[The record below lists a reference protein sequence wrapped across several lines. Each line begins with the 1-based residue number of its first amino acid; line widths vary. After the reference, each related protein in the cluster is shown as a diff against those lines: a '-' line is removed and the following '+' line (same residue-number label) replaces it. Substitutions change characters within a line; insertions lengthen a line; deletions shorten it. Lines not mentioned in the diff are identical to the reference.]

1 VKRIGIALV
10 VIVVVGGVGLY
21 LGRGAILPLT
31 LRFLAPSHGFDPARK
46 APDPDYA
53 SAQAWVARPDT
64 QDLADYVPAGVADT
78 QVAAAPPGAASKPVD
93 VFFVHPTTYLKN
105 EDWND
110 PLRAGTATEEN
121 TRWVLAN
128 QASAY
133 NGCCNVYAPHYRQV
147 SIFTFGPPGGEGE
160 EIRRQAL
167 DLAYQDVARAFE
179 AFLSQIQERPF
190 LLAGHS
196 QGTIH
201 LRRLLREKI
210 AGTPLAKRMVAA
222 YLIGGGVNLQELEAM
237 PDLHACQ
244 SATDLG
250 CVVHWATFGPEGE
263 AFELEPNV
271 TTLCTNPLT
280 WKVDGEPAAASLNLG
295 AVPPSGTFQMAF
307 WAEDRASG
315 VRFQPLA
322 APLVGHVGAQCKDG
336 RLVVDAQDGTAF
348 AAYDMGGQ
356 NYHGL
361 DYALFYMN
369 IRANAQDR
377 VDAYLASAPAPATAG
392 AE

>member
-1 VKRIGIALV
+1 VKRVGIGLL
-10 VIVVVGGVGLY
+10 VIVVVGGIGLY
-21 LGRGAILPLT
+21 LGRGAIVPLT
-31 LRFLAPSHGFDPARK
+31 LRFLGPSHGFDPALK
-46 APDPDYA
+46 APPPDYA
-53 SAQAWVARPDT
+53 SAQAWVARPET
-64 QDLADYVPAGVADT
+64 QDLADYVPTGVGDT
-78 QVAAAPPGAASKPVD
+78 QVASAPAAAASKPVD
-93 VFFVHPTTYLKN
+93 VFFVHPTTYLKG

-147 SIFTFGPPGGEGE
+147 SIFTFGRPGDARE

-179 AFLSQIQERPF
+179 HFLSEIQQRPF
-190 LLAGHS
+190 MLAGHS
-196 QGTIH
+196 QGTMH
-201 LRRLLREKI
+201 LRRLLKEKI
-210 AGTPLAKRMVAA
+210 AGTPLAQRMVAA
-222 YLIGGGVNLQELEAM
+222 YLIGGGVNVQELEALS
-237 PDLHACQ
+237 DVHACQ

-250 CVVHWATFGPEGE
+250 CVVHWATYGPD
-263 AFELEPNV
+263 AVPFALEPGT

-280 WKVDGEPAAASLNLG
+280 WKVDGEPADAALNMG
-295 AVPPSGTFQMAF
+295 AVPPSGTFSIRF
-307 WAEDRASG
+307 WGDDRAAG
-315 VRFQPLA
+315 TRFDALA

-336 RLVVDAQDGTAF
+336 GLVVDAQDGTVF
-348 AAYDMGGQ
+348 GAYDLGGQ

-369 IRANAQDR
+369 IRANAKQR
-377 VDAYLASAPAPATAG
+377 VDAYVSSAAAG